1 VGYGR
6 EKSVRVWERS
16 CEYAASDSLT
26 NVLQTKH
33 IMKMKEQKRK
43 WDESRSPQWKY
54 FQENE
59 RKEKRKE
66 RLDNVDKI

>member
-1 VGYGR
+1 MGQV
-6 EKSVRVWERS
+6 VS
-16 CEYAASDSLT
+16 CISQINEEI
-26 NVLQTKH
+26 

-59 RKEKRKE
+59 RKEKKNE
-66 RLDNVDKI
+66 KKLDIIG